1 MRGDNI
7 RAWQTQMRKRG
18 WDIVADGLYGPRSA
32 TVARAFQR
40 EHWRGRRD
48 RRADDV
54 ARDVGAANPLT
65 GALWVGSRC

>member
-18 WDIVADGLYGPRSA
+18 WDIVADGLYGLRSA

-40 EHWRGRRD
+40 EHRLGVDGTVGPTTWRATWER
-48 RRADDV
+48 
-54 ARDVGAANPLT
+54 PIL
-65 GALWVGSRC
+65 